1 MANKDFTHFLQFDL
15 AESSVLPQ
23 MEASLQRFRRDPLAT
38 DIPEKAFRP
47 QVLLRSLFIGRL
59 KLNQPQRREEFSKFL
74 HSLEYNKLIG
84 PAGETAQL
92 SSEAREHI
100 DMARSLSHVVPLRI
114 NMSGL
119 TSQWRDQMSG
129 LTSQWRDPSTT
140 RKLSVWAV
148 DPTGR
153 LRPFFR
159 SLIEVFE
166 AAGFPILKPHWEPL
180 MEIVSIYNMS
190 WGEPSPLVVQPN
202 GKKYYRKTFRYP
214 TFDSRELLKKY
225 ENEIWATDI
234 PVERLSLR
242 EVGASEKDPDGE
254 RVFKEKPEV
263 DSVALP

>member
-1 MANKDFTHFLQFDL
+1 MAAKKVRQLIPHKDFTHSLQFDL

-23 MEASLQRFRRDPLAT
+23 MEASLQRFRRDALAT
-38 DIPEKAFRP
+38 NIPEKAFNP
-47 QVLLRSLFIGRL
+47 QVLLRSLLIGRL
-59 KLNQPQRREEFSKFL
+59 KLNPPQRREEFSKFL
-74 HSLEYNKLIG
+74 HSLEYSKLIG
-84 PAGETAQL
+84 PAAETAQL
-92 SSEAREHI
+92 SSEARERI
-100 DMARSLSHVVPLRI
+100 DMARSLSHVAPLRI

-119 TSQWRDQMSG
+119 ASRRQ
-129 LTSQWRDPSTT
+129 DPSSIKT
-140 RKLSVWAV
+140 LSVWAV

-166 AAGFPILKPHWEPL
+166 AAGFPILKPHWEPQ
-180 MEIVSIYNMS
+180 MEIVSISNIS
-190 WGEPSPLVVQPN
+190 WGEPSPFVVQPN
-202 GKKYYRKTFRYP
+202 GKKFYQKNFRYP
-214 TFDSRELLKKY
+214 TFDARELLKKY

-242 EVGASEKDPDGE
+242 GVGASEKDPDGE